1 MNTLDTIK
9 QAAAEA
15 FEVDAAKIDVDAPFD
30 QIGIDSLGLVEF
42 IFDLE
47 DRFGVR
53 LDPEQSGAMKTLRDL
68 SNHLDC
74 LIAVPA

>member
-9 QAAAEA
+9 QAAAES
-15 FEVDAAKIDVDAPFD
+15 FEVDAATINVDMPFD

-53 LDPEQSGAMKTLRDL
+53 LDPKQSAEMKTLRDL
-68 SNHLDC
+68 ARQLDS